1 MKTARWITGAGSFVV
16 IASAVFHFVGYVPLR
31 RMIET
36 GGIKP
41 PLDGI
46 LKACWLTFSVQLFVL
61 GIIAFVASKTERGGG
76 IVLLCAAST
85 GVTALLL
92 LGFLG
97 PFVGV
102 YLTGAVTV
110 LFLTAGWLQL
120 KQLA

>member
-1 MKTARWITGAGSFVV
+1 VR
-16 IASAVFHFVGYVPLR
+16 P
-31 RMIET
+31 
-36 GGIKP
+36 
-41 PLDGI
+41 
-46 LKACWLTFSVQLFVL
+46 FVL
-61 GIIAFVASKTERGGG
+61 GIIAFVAGKRERGGG

-92 LGFLG
+92 LVFLG

-110 LFLTAGWLQL
+110 LFLIGGWLQQ